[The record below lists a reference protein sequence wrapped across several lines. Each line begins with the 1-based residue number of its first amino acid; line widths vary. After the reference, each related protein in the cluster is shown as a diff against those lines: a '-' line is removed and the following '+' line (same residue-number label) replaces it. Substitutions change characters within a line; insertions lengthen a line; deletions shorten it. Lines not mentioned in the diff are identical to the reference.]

1 MCTPPTIY
9 NPQSP
14 CSSSRAHSFPLQ
26 QYASITPCH
35 CLFLRR
41 HHVAC
46 VRALHRQRLNLQ
58 RIIVDARRVYADLEH
73 PFQMAKS
80 SMQSVSTRSPCVC
93 WCFCSCTNVV
103 LRRGTATIVRE
114 RSRFLRAFARFAMV
128 FEIVVGTNVQNGLEL
143 MNGLQRCYTLR
154 VSARTEAV
162 ETCVNRYVL
171 YSYCQINRFK
181 WCMGLIYNYGM

>member
-1 MCTPPTIY
+1 MCIPPTIY
-9 NPQSP
+9 NPHSP
-14 CSSSRAHSFPLQ
+14 YNKSRARSFPLQ
-26 QYASITPCH
+26 QCASIAPYH

-41 HHVAC
+41 HHVVC
-46 VRALHRQRLNLQ
+46 VRALHRQRIPMGNAGPGNNLQ
-58 RIIVDARRVYADLEH
+58 RIIVDARRLYADLEH

-93 WCFCSCTNVV
+93 WCFCICTNVV
-103 LRRGTATIVRE
+103 LRRGTATVVLE

-154 VSARTEAV
+154 VSARTDAV
-162 ETCVNRYVL
+162 ETCVNRYV
-171 YSYCQINRFK
+171 I
-181 WCMGLIYNYGM
+181 